1 MREDSIYI
9 TDEDGKE
16 YEMRIY
22 LTFDYNDKQFAIL
35 YNEEEQDNLYLFV
48 YDDEGNIYQ
57 SEDENELAMAQEV
70 IDAYEEEN

>member
-35 YNEEEQDNLYLFV
+35 YNEAEQDNLYLFV

>member
-1 MREDSIYI
+1 
-9 TDEDGKE
+9 
-16 YEMRIY
+16 MRIY

-35 YNEEEQDNLYLFV
+35 YNEAEQDNLYLFV